1 MDDDA
6 VQLDPIMPGALLGV
20 LGGGQLG
27 AMFAAAARRMGYR
40 VAVIT
45 DTQECPA
52 ARHADRLHV
61 GSYDDP
67 AFLSQAAE
75 GLSVVTFEFENVPAA
90 AGEALK
96 AAVPVRPHPRSFS
109 QHRAGSGKKHFLSN
123 EAFRAGGT
131 QSFAPRKSYERR
143 LIILVYQ
150 PFLKHQH
157 LAMTEKV
164 RGC

>member
-6 VQLDPIMPGALLGV
+6 GQFDPIMPGALLGV

-27 AMFAAAARRMGYR
+27 AMFAVAARRMGYR

-61 GSYDDP
+61 GSYDDST
-67 AFLSQAAE
+67 FLAKAAE

-90 AGEALK
+90 AGQALK
-96 AAVPVRPHPRSFS
+96 AAVPVRPHPEVLFT
-109 QHRAGSGKKHFLSN
+109 
-123 EAFRAGGT
+123 T
-131 QSFAPRKSYERR
+131 QSREREKAFLAERGIPVWSAHCCSY
-143 LIILVYQ
+143 
-150 PFLKHQH
+150 
-157 LAMTEKV
+157 
-164 RGC
+164 RGRVAKGG